1 MSHIEIKK
9 TEEQPKRLEYAYE
22 QIVSRGFEIH
32 YHSDTTL
39 KFYYKGSEISV
50 FPYTGW
56 FSGKGIKDGR
66 GIHNLLKQL
75 TPCQKT
81 K

>member
-1 MSHIEIKK
+1 MSHIPEKK
-9 TEEQPKRLEYAYE
+9 AAQQPDRLAYAYE
-22 QIVSRGFEIH
+22 QIKTLGFEFH

-39 KFYYKGSEISV
+39 KFTLEGNEITI

-56 FSGKGIKDGR
+56 FTGKGIKDGR

-75 TPCQKT
+75 K
-81 K
+81 